1 MDQQMEEI
9 GLHGGMTASGVVKD
23 GGRSVPERM
32 VVGDGGGDRSSRQ
45 LVTTTVENSVS
56 VTGGPGVSESGLKV
70 ILNSVMV
77 IGGPEVGPNEGAGLE
92 LAEGEGLN
100 VYVGPNLDS
109 EASISSP
116 FKPKIRKW
124 KKTARHSQQKG
135 SPIMRNRR
143 KSRSPSS
150 KCKLFSSP
158 VCEIEGRKRK
168 GVVL

>member
-1 MDQQMEEI
+1 MEEI
-9 GLHGGMTASGVVKD
+9 GLHGGMTASGVLKD

-56 VTGGPGVSESGLKV
+56 VIGGPGVSESGLKV
-70 ILNSVMV
+70 ILNSVTV
-77 IGGPEVGPNEGAGLE
+77 TGGPEVGPNEGAGLE

-100 VYVGPNLDS
+100 VCVGPNLDS

-135 SPIMRNRR
+135 SPILRNRR